1 MILRYGEKRDG
12 GGSNEVRGG
21 EQWGAGEGRGRGKN
35 PLQLG
40 CILFFPKDLLSFI
53 PSHSKW
59 EITICFSPWLY
70 KFNLVLFNEL
80 VTGCLSLVIRVVFFV
95 EWRDSGACGRKI
107 WKLENIKAAHQRKGW
122 CCEESE
128 GRLTNSFWDHCQ
140 NHTPS
145 SIRSRNQVGWVVW
158 GKIDGNLRFEANRHL
173 FVCCLK
179 FLSQPGDLL

>member
-21 EQWGAGEGRGRGKN
+21 EQWGAGEGRGKESPPTRLYPIFPQRSSIFH
-35 PLQLG
+35 PLSQQMRNYH
-40 CILFFPKDLLSFI
+40 P
-53 PSHSKW
+53 
-59 EITICFSPWLY
+59 FSPWLY

-107 WKLENIKAAHQRKGW
+107 WKLENIKVAHQRKSW

-128 GRLTNSFWDHCQ
+128 GKLTNSFWDHRQ

-145 SIRSRNQVGWVVW
+145 SIWSRNQVGRVVW